1 MQQTI
6 TVSNLSIDVIKKDIK
21 NLHLWVYPPTG
32 RIRVA
37 APQHMEDDYIR
48 LFLVSK
54 LSWIKKHQAKFN
66 TQERETPREY
76 VSGESHYYFW
86 QRYLLKVIELNNAPK
101 VVIKNKKHIELIVRP
116 WSTTE
121 QKANILKERYR
132 SQLAEKIPN
141 FINKRSTIMGVD
153 PQEWR
158 IKQMKTKRWTCNIK
172 DKRIRLNL
180 ELAKKS
186 EQCLEY
192 VVVHELT
199 HLLEK
204 YHNDKFTAHMDQFL
218 PKRRHYKKTLNS
230 GILKHETWGR

>member
-1 MQQTI
+1 MQQTM

-21 NLHLWVYPPTG
+21 NLHLWVYPPSG

-37 APQHMEDDYIR
+37 APHNMDDEYIR

-54 LSWIKKHQAKFN
+54 LSWIKKHQKTFN
-66 TQERETPREY
+66 GQERETIREY
-76 VSGESHYYFW
+76 ISGESHYMFG
-86 QRYLLKVIELNNAPK
+86 QRYLLRVIELQNTPK
-101 VVIKNKKHIELIVRP
+101 VAIKNKKYIELIVRP

-132 SQLAEKIPN
+132 SQLAEKVPN
-141 FINKRSTIMGVD
+141 FINKRSTIMWVD

-204 YHNDKFTAHMDQFL
+204 YHNDKFTAYMDQFL
-218 PKRRHYKKTLNS
+218 PKRRHHKKKLNA
-230 GILKHETWGR
+230 GILKHETW